1 MNYRVTI
8 LNISAASFLTGI
20 LIYTIW
26 NYKILSA
33 EEGWGIV
40 AMVGLTGIGII
51 AGLTDL
57 ILQQFIKNRTLIN
70 VIGFVIVIGLA
81 IAIISG

>member
-8 LNISAASFLTGI
+8 LNISAAVFLAGI

-40 AMVGLTGIGII
+40 AMVGLTGIGIM

-57 ILQQFIKNRTLIN
+57 ILQQFVKNRTLMN
-70 VIGFVIVIGLA
+70 VIGLIIVIGLA
-81 IAIISG
+81 IAILIG